1 MSQLHV
7 RGSITGKQQYREVN
21 YVKRRSAVMLKKR
34 EQSLQDIRNG
44 NTGVTVKREKRR
56 KGTKDTFPPVREK
69 TKKADRDPSIFYA
82 GRHKRECS
90 QKQVINSLIAADGAI
105 TIAARR
111 LGTSYRH
118 LKKYIDSNEKLTKV
132 LHGIEERNL
141 DAAESA
147 LFAAIRE
154 GNVTATIFYLKTKG
168 KGRGYVEHDKQDISK
183 PMPPVTIVYHS
194 PRDPARLKQIE
205 HDGKDRD

>member
-1 MSQLHV
+1 MCAGGVVNDVKDGNIVTEYS
-7 RGSITGKQQYREVN
+7 GSL
-21 YVKRRSAVMLKKR
+21 MLKTG
-34 EQSLQDIRNG
+34 EQAVKDIL
-44 NTGVTVKREKRR
+44 ERR
-56 KGTKDTFPPVREK
+56 AAVSSSVGASSSGASEAVPKDTFMRVRKK

-82 GRHKRECS
+82 GRHKRKCS
-90 QKQVINSLIAADGAI
+90 QKQVIDALIAADGAI
-105 TIAARR
+105 TIAAKR

-118 LKKYIDSNEKLTKV
+118 LKKYIDANDKLTEV
-132 LHGIEERNL
+132 LHGIEESNL